1 MMRILLPKVLGRA
14 GRTIAA
20 TGDRLLRYTGA

>member
-1 MMRILLPKVLGRA
+1 MMRVLLPKVLGRV

-20 TGDRLLRYTGA
+20 QGDRLLRYTGA

>member
-1 MMRILLPKVLGRA
+1 MLRILLPKVLGRR
-14 GRTIAA
+14 GRALAA